1 MMVRRVISTKRSSC
15 AKAHG
20 IKGHGMFG
28 VMETRVKCLEQA
40 EPGKGPDRVGGA

>member
-15 AKAHG
+15 GKAHG
-20 IKGHGMFG
+20 IKGHGILG
-28 VMETRVKCLEQA
+28 VMERRVTCLEQV

>member
-15 AKAHG
+15 AKAYG

-28 VMETRVKCLEQA
+28 VMERRVTRLEQVESGK
-40 EPGKGPDRVGGA
+40 EPKRVGGA